1 MAVDLVL
8 SELAGCMGAAADR
21 HGLAGNRNIEAALQQ
36 CRLILVEA
44 CVDDGVD
51 LDQAVAGIAY
61 GVIDGDE

>member
-1 MAVDLVL
+1 MPVDPIL
-8 SELAGCMGAAADR
+8 SELAGCMGAAAESN
-21 HGLAGNRNIEAALQQ
+21 GLAGRHNIEAALYQ